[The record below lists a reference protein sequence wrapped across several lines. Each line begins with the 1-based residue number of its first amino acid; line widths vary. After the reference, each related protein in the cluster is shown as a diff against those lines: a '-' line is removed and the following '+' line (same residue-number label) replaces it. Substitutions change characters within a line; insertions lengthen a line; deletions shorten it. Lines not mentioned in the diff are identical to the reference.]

1 MSFAKPFGAI
11 LIFPIGEQEEKMIII
26 DGRQSN
32 MEIGNFANLEEILVG
47 VMSDGEMESR
57 IVTDV
62 LVNEE
67 AFSEIYPH
75 QAEDIDS
82 ASIESVEVRSVAVG
96 EMAVNIAR
104 EMYKVAQIMGNGA
117 RQVALLFRR
126 ADDAEALDMLQ
137 DLLDVTRD
145 FMSMV
150 GVLRN
155 EFCLDGDSREFNESA
170 VQLSNLLSEMSEV
183 LENAD
188 WILLADLLEYEF
200 LPLCRNWKQVIQ
212 GLREGLRRFSKN

>member
-1 MSFAKPFGAI
+1 
-11 LIFPIGEQEEKMIII
+11 MIII
-26 DGRQSN
+26 DGRQSA

-47 VMSDGEMESR
+47 VMNNEEMETR

-62 LVNEE
+62 LVNDE

-75 QAEDIDS
+75 QAEDISCDS
-82 ASIESVEVRSVAVG
+82 ITSVEVRSMPVG
-96 EMAVNIAR
+96 EMAANIAR
-104 EMYKVAQIMGNGA
+104 EMYKVTQIMSNGA
-117 RQVALLFRR
+117 FHVARLFRQ

-145 FMSMV
+145 FMSMI

-155 EFCLDGDSREFNESA
+155 EFCLDGDSRTFNENA
-170 VQLSNLLSEMSEV
+170 EQLSNLLTEMSEV
-183 LENAD
+183 LESAD

-200 LPLCRNWKQVIQ
+200 LPLSQNWKQVIQ
-212 GLREGLRRFSKN
+212 SIRENLRHVSDD

>member
-1 MSFAKPFGAI
+1 
-11 LIFPIGEQEEKMIII
+11 
-26 DGRQSN
+26 

-47 VMSDGEMESR
+47 VMGNEEMETR

-62 LVNEE
+62 LVNDE

-75 QAEDIDS
+75 QAEDISCDS
-82 ASIESVEVRSVAVG
+82 IKSVEVRSMPVG
-96 EMAVNIAR
+96 EMAASIAR
-104 EMYKVAQIMGNGA
+104 EMYKVTQIMSNGA
-117 RQVALLFRR
+117 HHVARLFRQ

-145 FMSMV
+145 FMSMI

-155 EFCLDGDSREFNESA
+155 EFCLDGDSRTFNENA
-170 VQLSNLLSEMSEV
+170 EQLSNLLTEMSEV
-183 LENAD
+183 LESAD

-200 LPLCRNWKQVIQ
+200 LPLSQNWKQVIQ
-212 GLREGLRRFSKN
+212 SIRENLRHVSDD

>member
-1 MSFAKPFGAI
+1 
-11 LIFPIGEQEEKMIII
+11 MITI
-26 DGRQSN
+26 DGRQSK

-47 VMSDGEMESR
+47 VLNNENMDSR

-62 LVNEE
+62 LVNNE

-75 QAEDIDS
+75 QAEDIGS
-82 ASIESVEVRSVAVG
+82 EFIKSVEVRSMSVG
-96 EMAVNIAR
+96 EMAANIAR
-104 EMYKVAQIMGNGA
+104 EMYKVTHIMSNGA
-117 RQVALLFRR
+117 KHVARLFRQ

-145 FMSMV
+145 FMGMI

-155 EFCLDGDSREFNESA
+155 EFCLDSGHREFNEA
-170 VQLSNLLSEMSEV
+170 TEQLSNLLTEMTEV

-200 LPLCRNWKQVIQ
+200 LPLSQNWKQVIQ
-212 GLREGLRRFSKN
+212 NIRENLRHVAND

>member
-1 MSFAKPFGAI
+1 
-11 LIFPIGEQEEKMIII
+11 MITI
-26 DGRQSN
+26 DGRRSK

-47 VMSDGEMESR
+47 VMSNENMESR

-62 LVNEE
+62 LVNNE

-75 QAEDIDS
+75 QAEDIGCEF
-82 ASIESVEVRSVAVG
+82 IKSVEVRSMPVG
-96 EMAVNIAR
+96 EMAANIAR
-104 EMYKVAQIMGNGA
+104 EMYKVTQIMSNGA
-117 RQVALLFRR
+117 RHVARLFRQ

-145 FMSMV
+145 FMSMI

-155 EFCLDGDSREFNESA
+155 EFCLDSGNKEFNESTE
-170 VQLSNLLSEMSEV
+170 QLSNLLTEMCEV
-183 LENAD
+183 LENSD

-200 LPLCRNWKQVIQ
+200 LPLSLNWKQVIQ
-212 GLREGLRRFSKN
+212 SIRENLRHASND

>member
-1 MSFAKPFGAI
+1 
-11 LIFPIGEQEEKMIII
+11 MIII
-26 DGRQSN
+26 DGRQSK

-47 VMSDGEMESR
+47 VMQNENMDSR

-75 QAEDIDS
+75 QAEDIGS
-82 ASIESVEVRSVAVG
+82 EFIKSVEVRSMPVG
-96 EMAVNIAR
+96 EMAANIAR
-104 EMYKVAQIMGNGA
+104 EMYKVTQIMSNGA
-117 RQVALLFRR
+117 RHVARLFRQ

-145 FMSMV
+145 FMNMI

-155 EFCLDGDSREFNESA
+155 EFCLDSDSRAFNESA
-170 VQLSNLLSEMSEV
+170 EQLSSLLTEMSEV
-183 LENAD
+183 LESSD

-200 LPLCRNWKQVIQ
+200 LPLAQNWKQVIQ
-212 GLREGLRRFSKN
+212 NIRESLRHGADG

>member
-1 MSFAKPFGAI
+1 
-11 LIFPIGEQEEKMIII
+11 MIII
-26 DGRQSN
+26 DGRQSA

-47 VMSDGEMESR
+47 VINNGEMESR

-62 LVNEE
+62 LVNDES
-67 AFSEIYPH
+67 FSEIYPH
-75 QAEDIDS
+75 QAEDIGS
-82 ASIESVEVRSVAVG
+82 EFIKSVEVRSMPVG
-96 EMAVNIAR
+96 EMASNIAR
-104 EMYKVAQIMGNGA
+104 EMSKVAQIMSNGA
-117 RQVALLFRR
+117 QHVARLFRQ

-145 FMSMV
+145 FMSMI

-155 EFCLDGDSREFNESA
+155 EFCLDSGNKEFNERTE
-170 VQLSNLLSEMSEV
+170 QLSSLLTEMSEV

-200 LPLCRNWKQVIQ
+200 LPLSQNWKQVIQ
-212 GLREGLRRFSKN
+212 NIRENLRHVAND

>member
-1 MSFAKPFGAI
+1 
-11 LIFPIGEQEEKMIII
+11 MITI
-26 DGRQSN
+26 DGRQSK

-47 VMSDGEMESR
+47 VMSNEDMDSR

-67 AFSEIYPH
+67 SFSEIYPH
-75 QAEDIDS
+75 QAEDIGSDF
-82 ASIESVEVRSVAVG
+82 IKSVEVRSMPVG
-96 EMAVNIAR
+96 EMAANIAR

-117 RQVALLFRR
+117 RHVARLFRQ

-145 FMSMV
+145 FMNMI

-155 EFCLDGDSREFNESA
+155 EFCLDSGCKEFNESA
-170 VQLSNLLSEMSEV
+170 DQLSNLLTEMSDV
-183 LENAD
+183 LESSD

-200 LPLCRNWKQVIQ
+200 QPLSQNWKQVIQ
-212 GLREGLRRFSKN
+212 SIRENLRYTSND

>member
-1 MSFAKPFGAI
+1 
-11 LIFPIGEQEEKMIII
+11 MITI
-26 DGRQSN
+26 DGRRSK

-47 VMSDGEMESR
+47 VMSKEDMETR

-62 LVNEE
+62 LVNDE

-75 QAEDIDS
+75 QAEDIGS
-82 ASIESVEVRSVAVG
+82 EFIKSVEVRSMPVG
-96 EMAVNIAR
+96 EMAANIAR
-104 EMYKVAQIMGNGA
+104 EMYKVTQIMGNGA
-117 RQVALLFRR
+117 QHVARLFRQ

-137 DLLDVTRD
+137 DLLDVTKD
-145 FMSMV
+145 FMSMI

-155 EFCLDGDSREFNESA
+155 EFCLDSGNRGFNEGA
-170 VQLSNLLSEMSEV
+170 EQLSNLLTEMSEV

-200 LPLCRNWKQVIQ
+200 VPLSQNWKQVIQ
-212 GLREGLRRFSKN
+212 SIRESLRHASND

>member
-1 MSFAKPFGAI
+1 
-11 LIFPIGEQEEKMIII
+11 MIII
-26 DGRQSN
+26 DGRQSA

-47 VMSDGEMESR
+47 VMHNGDMDSR

-62 LVNEE
+62 LVNDET
-67 AFSEIYPH
+67 FSEIYPH
-75 QAEDIDS
+75 QAEDIGS
-82 ASIESVEVRSVAVG
+82 EFIKSVEVRSMPVG
-96 EMAVNIAR
+96 EMASNIAR

-117 RQVALLFRR
+117 QHVARLFRQ
-126 ADDAEALDMLQ
+126 ADDAEALDLLQ

-145 FMSMV
+145 FMSMI

-155 EFCLDGDSREFNESA
+155 EFCLDSGNREFNES
-170 VQLSNLLSEMSEV
+170 VEQLSVLLTEMSEV

-200 LPLCRNWKQVIQ
+200 VPLSQNWKQVIQ
-212 GLREGLRRFSKN
+212 NIRGNLRHGADD

>member
-1 MSFAKPFGAI
+1 
-11 LIFPIGEQEEKMIII
+11 MITI
-26 DGRQSN
+26 DGRQSE

-47 VMSDGEMESR
+47 VMNYEDMETR

-62 LVNEE
+62 LVNDE

-75 QAEDIDS
+75 QAEDIGS
-82 ASIESVEVRSVAVG
+82 EFIQRVEVRSMPVD
-96 EMAVNIAR
+96 EMAASIAR
-104 EMYKVAQIMGNGA
+104 EMYKVTQIMDNGSRHVA
-117 RQVALLFRR
+117 RLFRQ

-145 FMSMV
+145 FMNMI

-155 EFCLDGDSREFNESA
+155 GFCLDGGGKGFNEN
-170 VQLSNLLSEMSEV
+170 VEQFSNLLTEMSEV
-183 LENAD
+183 LESAD

-200 LPLCRNWKQVIQ
+200 APLSQNWKQVIQ
-212 GLREGLRRFSKN
+212 SIRENLRSTSND

>member
-1 MSFAKPFGAI
+1 
-11 LIFPIGEQEEKMIII
+11 MIII
-26 DGRQSN
+26 DGRQSA

-47 VMSDGEMESR
+47 VMHNEEMESR

-62 LVNEE
+62 LVNDE

-75 QAEDIDS
+75 QAEDIGS
-82 ASIESVEVRSVAVG
+82 EFIKSVEVRSMPVG
-96 EMAVNIAR
+96 EMASNIAR

-117 RQVALLFRR
+117 RHVARLFRQ

-145 FMSMV
+145 FMSMI

-155 EFCLDGDSREFNESA
+155 EFCLDSGNKEFNERTE
-170 VQLSNLLSEMSEV
+170 QLSTLLTEMSEV
-183 LENAD
+183 LESAD

-200 LPLCRNWKQVIQ
+200 LPLSQNWKQVIQ
-212 GLREGLRRFSKN
+212 NIRENLRHVAND

>member
-1 MSFAKPFGAI
+1 
-11 LIFPIGEQEEKMIII
+11 MITI
-26 DGRQSN
+26 DGRESK

-47 VMSDGEMESR
+47 VMNKENMAER

-67 AFSEIYPH
+67 SFSEIYPH
-75 QAEDIDS
+75 QAEDIGS
-82 ASIESVEVRSVAVG
+82 ELIKSVEVRSVHVG
-96 EMAVNIAR
+96 EMAVSIAR
-104 EMYKVAQIMGNGA
+104 EMYKVAQMMSNGA
-117 RQVALLFRR
+117 RHVARLFRQ

-145 FMSMV
+145 FMNMI

-155 EFCLDGDSREFNESA
+155 EFCLDSGTIEFSEISE
-170 VQLSNLLSEMSEV
+170 QLSNLLTEMSEV
-183 LENAD
+183 LESSD

-200 LPLCRNWKQVIQ
+200 LPLAQNWKQVIQ
-212 GLREGLRRFSKN
+212 SIREKLRHADNS